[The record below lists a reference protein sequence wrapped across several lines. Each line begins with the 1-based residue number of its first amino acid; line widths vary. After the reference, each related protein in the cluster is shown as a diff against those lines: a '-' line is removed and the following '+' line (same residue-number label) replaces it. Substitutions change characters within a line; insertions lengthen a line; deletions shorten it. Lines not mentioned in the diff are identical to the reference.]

1 MSTSPIGTVFPA
13 VAPSA
18 LVKVGIPTGDNF
30 SMLDGS
36 VPVASLLAMIPP
48 GGVGTLQQVSD
59 AGGFTNGSTLR
70 QGLIPHGFGGGISRV
85 CANSKEDQWE
95 DGVKY
100 LISTTG
106 SFNTVVYTENI
117 NNVNPGTGDDET
129 LSYAVGSRWKN
140 LVTGIEYICTDA
152 TTGLAVWV
160 AQNGDY
166 IPTLTSSSNV
176 TSIGGT
182 RNGIYSVSG
191 NVMTLG
197 ILITQITINFD
208 TSTDALISI
217 ELPTGFQSGGEVGGS
232 VSVKYT
238 SAPLG
243 AATPIFSNGRYAGA
257 GKIGIYLQNYGGVIN
272 DVYDISATFVM
283 TLQ

>member
-1 MSTSPIGTVFPA
+1 MSTSPIRQVFQTAAPTDLVNIQRPNAGGFTAIDAAVTV
-13 VAPSA
+13 
-18 LVKVGIPTGDNF
+18 D
-30 SMLDGS
+30 
-36 VPVASLLAMIPP
+36 SLLASIPP
-48 GGVGTLQQVSD
+48 GGIGTLQQVSD

-70 QGLIPHGFGGGISRV
+70 QGLIPHGYGGGISRV

-117 NNVNPGTGDDET
+117 NNANPGIGDDET

-140 LVTGIEYICTDA
+140 LVTGIEYICTQANEGDA
-152 TTGLAVWV
+152 IWL
-160 AQNGDY
+160 AQNGEY
-166 IPTLTSSSNV
+166 QPTLTLSGNV

-182 RNGIYSVSG
+182 SNGIYSVIS

-197 ILITQITINFD
+197 IYIQQITIDFNA
-208 TSTDALISI
+208 STDALISI
-217 ELPTGFQSGGEVGGS
+217 ELPTGFQSAGEAGGS

-238 SAPLG
+238 SAPIG
-243 AATPIFSNGRYAGA
+243 AATPIFTNARYAGA
-257 GKIGIYLQNYGGVIN
+257 GKIGIFLQNYGGVIN